1 LRWSEYGV
9 PQWQPEY
16 FGDVITVNGKAW
28 PFLPVA
34 RRRYRFRVINA
45 SNARYFNLSLSNG
58 LPFHVV
64 GSDTSYLPRPVTA
77 THVLLGV
84 SESFDVVTIQHPTQ
98 ST

>member
-1 LRWSEYGV
+1 M

-16 FGDVITVNGKAW
+16 FGDAITVNGKAW

-45 SNARYFNLSLSNG
+45 SNARYFN
-58 LPFHVV
+58 VV

>member
-1 LRWSEYGV
+1 LVWSEYGV

-16 FGDVITVNGKAW
+16 FGDAITVNGKAW

-45 SNARYFNLSLSNG
+45 SNARYFNLSLSN
-58 LPFHVV
+58 HVV

-98 ST
+98 TT